1 MANSLIV
8 LHAASQAVDNRA
20 LTAIRLAGAL
30 LADDKEVDLFLVE
43 DGARL
48 ADPELAE
55 DNPCQP
61 LFHEMIAVGM
71 RVFVCGFTMR
81 KLGWEENMLSPG
93 IARGS
98 MKMLSALMSQA
109 KEIVTL

>member
-1 MANSLIV
+1 MAKSLIV
-8 LHAASQAVDNRA
+8 LHAAPQAADNRA

-30 LADDKEVDLFLVE
+30 LADDKEVDLVLVE

-61 LFHEMIAVGM
+61 LFHENA
-71 RVFVCGFTMR
+71 
-81 KLGWEENMLSPG
+81 
-93 IARGS
+93 
-98 MKMLSALMSQA
+98 
-109 KEIVTL
+109 